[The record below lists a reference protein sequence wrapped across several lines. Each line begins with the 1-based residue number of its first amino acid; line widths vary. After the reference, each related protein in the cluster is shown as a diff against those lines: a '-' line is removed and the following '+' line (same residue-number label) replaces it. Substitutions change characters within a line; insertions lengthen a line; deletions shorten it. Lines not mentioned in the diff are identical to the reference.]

1 MATSLRSKWAVGKAR
16 GGRIAGPLDALSL
29 AQGIRS
35 PFHVYS
41 TICPFDALSLA
52 QGICVGWLA
61 MSKRQR
67 VEWLEVKAG
76 EFRFESVKDS
86 DFQP

>member
-1 MATSLRSKWAVGKAR
+1 MVTSLRSKWAVGKAR
-16 GGRIAGPLDALSL
+16 GGRISGPFDALSL
-29 AQGIRS
+29 AQGIRRASLRS

-41 TICPFDALSLA
+41 P
-52 QGICVGWLA
+52 ICVGWLA

>member
-1 MATSLRSKWAVGKAR
+1 MVTSLRSKWVVGKAR
-16 GGRIAGPLDALSL
+16 GERISG
-29 AQGIRS
+29 
-35 PFHVYS
+35 
-41 TICPFDALSLA
+41 PFDALSLA
-52 QGICVGWLA
+52 QGIRRASLRSPFQVYSPVC
-61 MSKRQR
+61 